1 MSAAMPVRR
10 VLVPIGNGSEE
21 IETSCVVDTLR
32 RAGADVT
39 LASVEPTTSVTM
51 SRGMI
56 FQADTTISS
65 LSPPFDAVALP
76 GGMPGAQRLAD
87 SADLAML
94 VAAAQE
100 GGGVVAGICA
110 APAVVLAGQGVL
122 DGKKATCYPAPAF
135 RDKVP
140 DVGEGDVVTDGR
152 LVTATGPGT
161 ALKWSLELVEVLY
174 GKELADKLSKEM
186 LAPR

>member
-1 MSAAMPVRR
+1 MSAAVPVRR

-39 LASVEPTTSVTM
+39 VASVESSTSVTM
-51 SRGMI
+51 SRGMV
-56 FQADTTISS
+56 FQADATVSS

-87 SADLAML
+87 SPDLTKLLADTRDSGAL
-94 VAAAQE
+94 VAA
-100 GGGVVAGICA
+100 ICA
-110 APAVVLAGQGVL
+110 SPAVVLAGKGML
-122 DGKKATCYPAPAF
+122 DGKKATCYPAPSM
-135 RDKVP
+135 REKVP
-140 DVGEGDVVTDGR
+140 NLAEGDVVRDGQ
-152 LVTATGPGT
+152 LITGTGPGT
-161 ALKWSLELVEVLY
+161 ALKWSLELVEALY
-174 GKELADKLSKEM
+174 DKELADKLSKEM

>member
-1 MSAAMPVRR
+1 MSAAAPIRR
-10 VLVPIGNGSEE
+10 VLVPIGSGSEE

-39 LASVEPTTSVTM
+39 LASVEPSTSVTM
-51 SRGMI
+51 SRGMV
-56 FQADTTISS
+56 FQADATVSS

-76 GGMPGAQRLAD
+76 GGMPGAERLAA
-87 SADLAML
+87 SPELAKL
-94 VAAAQE
+94 VAAARE
-100 GGGVVAGICA
+100 GGALVAGICA

-135 RDKVP
+135 REKIP
-140 DVGEGDVVTDGR
+140 DVGEGDVVRDGNV
-152 LVTATGPGT
+152 VTATGPGT

-174 GKELADKLSKEM
+174 SKELADKLSKEM